1 MILYRIAKV
10 SDAKQIAQIHY
21 SVRHKHPLGI
31 FSQMGFSFLKQY
43 YRVILDDPYEI
54 IICAENDKR
63 EIVGFNSGTLDANWQ
78 MNTLR
83 RHKLSLGLAAL
94 GSIICNPRLIK
105 PLVQR
110 LSVSEPLASSADTNL
125 RICPSLCLFIIQ
137 HHASSIRR
145 QCLHPSVP

>member
-1 MILYRIAKV
+1 MIVYRIAKV

-63 EIVGFNSGTLDANWQ
+63 EIVGFNSGNDQVLLYAILD
-78 MNTLR
+78 
-83 RHKLSLGLAAL
+83 
-94 GSIICNPRLIK
+94 
-105 PLVQR
+105 
-110 LSVSEPLASSADTNL
+110 
-125 RICPSLCLFIIQ
+125 
-137 HHASSIRR
+137 
-145 QCLHPSVP
+145 